1 MAHSLRSNT
10 SGREYDKFTLSETE
24 GTAVRVAAIP
34 GGSVESNVTT
44 TVSGRTTVTTTE
56 TVLIQ
61 KQSLNGKT
69 GSWFVYNSGAKAIDV
84 KMYSAYASGASDYAQ
99 PASTAIEWDQVG
111 STQTIA
117 AGTTKHIP
125 FNNVYRFVALA
136 ASTST
141 SQSLGVEAELYAI
154 PN

>member
-1 MAHSLRSNT
+1 MALKDSL
-10 SGREYDKFTLSETE
+10 SGRRMDSFVQTSE
-24 GTAVRVAAIP
+24 GTATRV
-34 GGSVESNVTT
+34 VTT
-44 TVSGRTTVTTTE
+44 FDDSSAGLVYSSGTTASVDDTAVALVEKTE
-56 TVLIQ
+56 
-61 KQSLNGKT
+61 LNGKT

-84 KMYSAYASGASDYAQ
+84 KMYSAYASGASNYAQ
-99 PASTAIEWDQVG
+99 PASSAIDWDQVG